1 MELVRASSSG
11 AYNQVREAIEW
22 SADLP
27 SDEDG
32 YIDPD
37 VRDAALRIVGLFELL
52 RFPVPHIFAS
62 HQENL
67 LFTWQ
72 IDGMKLYLSCC
83 PSEGADFHDRFKGLV
98 MHVGAEYLI

>member
-1 MELVRASSSG
+1 MELVRVTSSG
-11 AYNQVREAIEW
+11 AYSQVREAIEW

-32 YIDPD
+32 YIEPD
-37 VRDAALRIVGLFELL
+37 VRDAALRIVDMFELL
-52 RFPVPHIFAS
+52 RFPVPQIFAS
-62 HQENL
+62 DPDNL

-83 PSEGADFHDRFKGLV
+83 PSDGADFYDQFKGLV
-98 MHVGAEYLI
+98 MHVEAE